1 MSNTYRSRLVYV
13 VSLVAFLCVCFCG
26 VFSLTC
32 PNLQHNHYEVAPLIR
47 TQGALMCKR
56 SWYRADKIWRA
67 CTAFVFDIYFT
78 SLSLYLS
85 TQWQRHSCLHIC
97 LGCPNSSLKKWRSML
112 QRKVSS
118 ILRFAR
124 MVFCSLHSYER
135 SQAADWFSWLYRSVS
150 YLSGS
155 GDSWYVD

>member
-1 MSNTYRSRLVYV
+1 MSNTYRSRLVYDV
-13 VSLVAFLCVCFCG
+13 TLVAFLCVCFCG
-26 VFSLTC
+26 VFSLTG
-32 PNLQHNHYEVAPLIR
+32 PNLRHEVAPLIR
-47 TQGALMCKR
+47 AQGALMCKR

-85 TQWQRHSCLHIC
+85 TRWQQWRHSRLHIC
-97 LGCPNSSLKKWRSML
+97 FGCPDSSLKKRRSML
-112 QRKVSS
+112 QWKVSS
-118 ILRFAR
+118 IIRLAR

-135 SQAADWFSWLYRSVS
+135 SQAADWFSWLHRSVS